1 MKGVG
6 HQLYQDFGIPLPKP
20 RYLAKRLLEEAAE
33 LVLACGGTPGDVL
46 LAAADAIASECQKR
60 DDRYP
65 SEVEPLDVRKG
76 EILGEVADV
85 QMLLDLI
92 RDVANLNP
100 DDVEWALGTKEQT
113 LRKAWDRGQIY
124 VTKNR
129 IFYRRKQR

>member
-1 MKGVG
+1 MSGIGK
-6 HQLYQDFGIPLPKP
+6 QLYQDFGIPLPEP

-46 LAAADAIASECQKR
+46 LAAADAIASECRKR

-65 SEVEPLDVRKG
+65 SEVEPLDVRRG

-85 QMLLDLI
+85 QMLLDLV
-92 RDVANLNP
+92 RDVAGLEP
-100 DDVEWALGTKEQT
+100 DDVEDQLGAKEQA
-113 LRKAWDRGQIY
+113 LREAWDRGQIY

-129 IFYRRKQR
+129 IFYRRK